1 MGEVV
6 ATNETIFVVGGG
18 VSGMTAAIEA
28 AEYGKQVIL
37 LEKNSALGGRVS
49 QLYENFPKL
58 CHSTGGLEIN
68 LRRTKSNPN
77 HRVITMAEVTGDSRD
92 YTVKVSPRD
101 VKEQST

>member
-6 ATNETIFVVGGG
+6 ATNETILVVGGG

-37 LEKNSALGGRVS
+37 LEKKSPLGGRVS

-58 CHSTGGLEIN
+58 YRWPGNQPAPDQVQSQPPGHHHG
-68 LRRTKSNPN
+68 R
-77 HRVITMAEVTGDSRD
+77 GDR
-92 YTVKVSPRD
+92 
-101 VKEQST
+101 